1 MTETTAGAGS
11 VTALFIGP
19 ETGEPMQAVDEV
31 VAVPEHGLEGDRKY
45 RREGRP
51 PRKNGPDREVTLI
64 ESEAV
69 AGVNED
75 GIELTPLESR
85 RNILTRGVALNPLVG
100 REFRVGAVRLKG
112 LRLCDPCDHLESLTR
127 PGVLKALANRGGL
140 RAQVIEGGVIRVGDP
155 IAPAE

>member
-31 VAVPEHGLEGDRKY
+31 VAVVEHGLQGDRKY

-51 PRKNGPDREVTLI
+51 ARKNGPDREVTLI

-69 AGVNED
+69 AGVNQD

-127 PGVLKALANRGGL
+127 PGVLKALSNRGGL

-155 IAPAE
+155 IATAE